1 MFGDWDEDPIYKGRL
16 GLSISARDADP
27 DGVRAAL
34 KSGVDVNLGGPLPH
48 NSTPIPLKLAIESLP
63 FGKDGESRRHE
74 TIDVLLQAYRE
85 HPTLK
90 VPRSILAFAFEHG
103 DLVTAEK
110 LLEFEPE
117 AIENPSPSG
126 GLVTLALNKIIVS
139 KERTRLSRS
148 NGLQLL
154 EWALKKGASPHG
166 NEIDRA
172 LGNALPMARS
182 LGEVGSPSQNKWV
195 QEELKKAVVLLVDHG
210 GCLAFAPGRASL
222 TAIYA
227 QSLLQHFPPE
237 VSVKVL
243 RQSQFSDEE
252 HEAVASAL
260 SHPWAAQFR
269 SLLLEL
275 ALPEPAP
282 PRPAVRFGPRF

>member
-1 MFGDWDEDPIYKGRL
+1 MFDWDEDPLYRARQN
-16 GLSISARDADP
+16 LSISARDGDP

-34 KSGVDVNLGGPLPH
+34 QNGAEVNLGGALPH
-48 NSTPIPLKLAIESLP
+48 NSTPVPLKLAIECLSY
-63 FGKDGESRRHE
+63 GEAAESRRHE

-90 VPRSILAFAFEHG
+90 VPQSILAFAFGRG

-110 LLEFEPE
+110 LLEFQPG

-126 GLVTLALNKIIVS
+126 GLVTLALNKIIVE
-139 KERTRLSRS
+139 KERARLNRS
-148 NGLQLL
+148 GGLQLL
-154 EWALKKGASPHG
+154 EWALEKGASPHG
-166 NEIDRA
+166 NETDRA

-182 LGEVGSPSQNKWV
+182 LGEIGSPSQNKWV

-222 TAIYA
+222 TAVYA
-227 QSLLQHFPPE
+227 KSLLQHFPPE

-260 SHPWAAQFR
+260 SNPWAAQFR

-275 ALPEPAP
+275 ALPEPAA